1 MDTIFA
7 LASAQGRA
15 GVAVIRISGPGAQDA
30 ARHLTGAA
38 APHRTTA
45 LRRLTD
51 AAGVHLDTGVV
62 IGFAEG
68 QSFTGEETVEFQVH
82 GSVAIT
88 SAILRE
94 LGTLPGLRLAEPGE
108 FTRRAL
114 ENERLDL
121 TQVEGLADL
130 IEAETEAQ
138 RRQSLKLLDG
148 GLSAAAERWRAL
160 IIRALALIEAT
171 IDFSDEE
178 LPEETFREALGPLEE
193 LRAALEA
200 EVRGAA
206 ISERVREGFE
216 VALVGR
222 PNVGKSTL
230 LNCLAGREAAI
241 TSDIAGT
248 TRDVIEVRMDL
259 MGIPVT
265 LLDTAGLRPTEDQI
279 ERLGIDRTVSRSEA
293 SDIRVILLDP
303 EEPAPPL
310 APREGDIVLHG
321 KGDLPGMPEPSVSGK
336 TGAGVDQLVEAL
348 GRTLSDRVAQSGT
361 AIRQRQRLAIE
372 EAVAYVSA
380 AILEV
385 ESGPARAELAAEHLY
400 RALHALDALIG
411 RVDVERVLDEIF
423 ASFCLGK

>member
-15 GVAVIRISGPGAQDA
+15 GVAVIRISGPDAQKA
-30 ARHLTGAA
+30 TVYLTGAEA
-38 APHRTTA
+38 RHRTSS
-45 LRRLTD
+45 LRRLVGSD
-51 AAGVHLDTGVV
+51 GVHIDTALV
-62 IGFAEG
+62 IGFDAG
-68 QSFTGEETVEFQVH
+68 RSFTGESTVELYTH
-82 GSVAIT
+82 GSIAIT
-88 SAILRE
+88 RAVLEE

-130 IEAETEAQ
+130 IEAETEEQ

-148 GLSAAAERWRAL
+148 ALTSATEDWRAL
-160 IIRALALIEAT
+160 IVRALALIEAA

-178 LPEETFREALGPLEE
+178 LPEGTFEQARAPLQE
-193 LRAALEA
+193 LQEKLTA
-200 EVRGAA
+200 EIRGAVIA
-206 ISERVREGFE
+206 ERVREGFE

-222 PNVGKSTL
+222 PNIGKSTL
-230 LNCLAGREAAI
+230 LNCLAGRDAAI

-259 MGIPVT
+259 NGIPVT

-293 SDIRVILLDP
+293 SDVRIILLDP
-303 EEPAPPL
+303 DDNAPPIT
-310 APREGDIVLHG
+310 PRDGDIVVHG
-321 KGDLPGMPEPSVSGK
+321 KGDLPGTPSPSVSGL
-336 TGAGVDQLVEAL
+336 TGSGVDVLVD
-348 GRTLSDRVAQSGT
+348 TLSATLSERVAHSAT
-361 AIRQRQRLAIE
+361 AARMRQRLAIE
-372 EAVAYVSA
+372 DSLTYISA

-385 ESGPARAELAAEHLY
+385 DAGPSRAELAAENLY